1 MVDFE
6 KQALASAPYAPK
18 IWKRYVDDT
27 FTILSR
33 DKVDSFL
40 QHEQSATDDPLYC
53 RDWGRQ
59 LDTIPFLDTSVTKD
73 SDRYFSISVY
83 RKATRTDQYLAYDSH
98 HTQSVKRGSVKYLYD
113 LSKQLITKPT
123 MISRDERHLSSLFV
137 SNGYTFSCV
146 EWVTKTKKRMS
157 PKERA
162 P

>member
-6 KQALASAPYAPK
+6 KQALASAPYTPK

-53 RDWGRQ
+53 RGWGWQ
-59 LDTIPFLDTSVTKD
+59 LDTIPFQDTSVTKD

-83 RKATRTDQYLAYDSH
+83 RKPTHTDQYLAYDSH

-113 LSKQLITKPT
+113 RSKQLITKPT
-123 MISRDERHLSSLFV
+123 MISREERHLSSLFA